1 MPLRLNLKPGDLLSN
16 TSKEGTYI
24 YLILDKS
31 IREKRYLCD
40 CEKYTTYKVFA
51 TNYGDTYEILSG
63 FEIYKTDKLLASSK
77 NKNE

>member
-1 MPLRLNLKPGDLLSN
+1 M
-16 TSKEGTYI
+16 
-24 YLILDKS
+24 ILDKS